1 MTSQQSLTVA
11 TAFVTAEKFHRT
23 VTMTAN
29 TLMQQQLLTT
39 TVTVFATSF
48 KIIVV
53 RLCHRQV
60 KQTKSTMERST
71 QAIKN
76 TEVVC
81 NNLTS

>member
-11 TAFVTAEKFHRT
+11 TAFVTAEKFYRT

-29 TLMQQQLLTT
+29 TLMQQLLTT

-60 KQTKSTMERST
+60 KQTKSTMER
-71 QAIKN
+71 
-76 TEVVC
+76 C
-81 NNLTS
+81 TSN